1 MRPVTNIKSGKH
13 YMLYRSTLAASTLI
27 VLFSEMLE
35 FSKEVNFKEQIMKEN
50 KELFFF

>member
-1 MRPVTNIKSGKH
+1 
-13 YMLYRSTLAASTLI
+13 MLYRSTLAASTLI